1 MDKKVLVINGP
12 NINMLGRRE
21 KDLYGK
27 EDYNYL
33 CEIINKK
40 AKELGYLVEMYQ
52 SNSEG
57 SIITKIQNSLD
68 EFDDIIINPAA
79 YTHTSIGILDALKMF
94 KGRIIC
100 LLYTSWLGENYW
112 NKGIVT
118 EAVKIIVKEAFE
130 RFDIVRINAE
140 IFSDNVSSKRVLEK
154 AGFKFEGV
162 KEKSIYKNGV
172 LKDSLLYAYIE

>member
-94 KGRIIC
+94 KGRIIEVHISDISEREEFRK
-100 LLYTSWLGENYW
+100 LSYVSLVAY
-112 NKGIVT
+112 KR
-118 EAVKIIVKEAFE
+118 IIGQGLDGYLMA
-130 RFDIVRINAE
+130 
-140 IFSDNVSSKRVLEK
+140 LE
-154 AGFKFEGV
+154 
-162 KEKSIYKNGV
+162 
-172 LKDSLLYAYIE
+172 SL